1 MYIYTAIQVD
11 KTGKGWG
18 ESGPAG
24 PRGGGSAGK
33 EFHQFLKRSLAGERM
48 GRARLPKTAR
58 ARRLSTDESPPLR
71 LPFPP
76 LVIVSNL
83 NAPVS
88 PVVVKSYFTL
98 QGLEALPCV
107 TSLPPPP
114 LSSLVQEEVGR
125 ESNIRGRD
133 KNRLA
138 YPILICLLN
147 PLYFLWTIDIGVES
161 RFQGKF
167 VGEGGEK
174 AFFFSFRSY
183 FRQIVEFRAQQVSI

>member
-1 MYIYTAIQVD
+1 M
-11 KTGKGWG
+11 
-18 ESGPAG
+18 
-24 PRGGGSAGK
+24 
-33 EFHQFLKRSLAGERM
+33 L
-48 GRARLPKTAR
+48 RA
-58 ARRLSTDESPPLR
+58 
-71 LPFPP
+71 F
-76 LVIVSNL
+76 
-83 NAPVS
+83 
-88 PVVVKSYFTL
+88 
-98 QGLEALPCV
+98 
-107 TSLPPPP
+107 PPPP
-114 LSSLVQEEVGR
+114 LSPLVQEEVGR

-174 AFFFSFRSY
+174 AFFFPFRSY